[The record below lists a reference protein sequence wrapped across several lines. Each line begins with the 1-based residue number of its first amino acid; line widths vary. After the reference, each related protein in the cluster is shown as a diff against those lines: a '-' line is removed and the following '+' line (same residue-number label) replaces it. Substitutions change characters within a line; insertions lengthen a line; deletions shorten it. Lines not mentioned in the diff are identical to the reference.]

1 MKRKLRNQQLILLG
15 LLALLLFNFPLLTVA
30 NKRHLIGGFPAFYAY
45 LFINWSIIV
54 YLIYRIADKKNTHP
68 DE

>member
-15 LLALLLFNFPLLTVA
+15 LFALLLFNFPLLTVA
-30 NKRHLIGGFPAFYAY
+30 NKRILIGGIPTFYAY